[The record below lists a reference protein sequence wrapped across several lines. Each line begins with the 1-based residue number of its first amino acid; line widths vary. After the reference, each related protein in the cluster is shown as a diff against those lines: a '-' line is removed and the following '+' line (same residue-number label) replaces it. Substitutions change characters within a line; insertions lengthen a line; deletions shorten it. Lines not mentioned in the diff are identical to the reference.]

1 MRANFPILLV
11 LANAATAAKNV
22 KACWR
27 NSTCDSLL
35 EPAFTGP
42 WDKYNFAPSSRF
54 VAPRTLLALPD
65 GALVGDYDAE
75 GITIGADSA
84 GAVFDFGLEVGGI
97 ISFDYSLTAP
107 ITNGSI
113 GLAFTE
119 AKDYIGR
126 KSDNSNGGT
135 GQDNALVFA
144 LNGTQEG
151 QLTMP
156 DISLRGGFRY
166 LTVFV
171 IASADM
177 CVLVRNVK
185 LEISFQPTWPNLRAY
200 QGYFYSS
207 EELLSR
213 IWYSGAYTLQ
223 TNSVPGSTGRANVRT
238 NRTGWDNAAYI
249 GPGETV
255 LLDGAKRDRWVWI
268 GDMGV
273 AVPSAFVST
282 GDMDS
287 TKNAL
292 RAILDNQ
299 VRLSVHSFTYQT
311 EISSSPQTAHSQRL
325 DHHTYPRT
333 VTVSIISRYVSGV

>member
-1 MRANFPILLV
+1 MRTNFCILLG
-11 LANAATAAKNV
+11 LASAARASDV

-27 NSTCDSLL
+27 NSTCDGLL
-35 EPAFTGP
+35 GPSFTGP

-54 VAPRTLLALPD
+54 VAPRRLLSLPD
-65 GALVGDYDAE
+65 GALVGDYDAN
-75 GITIGADSA
+75 GVSIKASSTGT
-84 GAVFDFGLEVGGI
+84 VFDFGLEVGGI
-97 ISFDYSLTAP
+97 VSFDYSLSASTSNA
-107 ITNGSI
+107 SV

-135 GQDNALVFA
+135 GQDDALTFA
-144 LNGTQEG
+144 LNGTRDG
-151 QLTMP
+151 RYTMP
-156 DISLRGGFRY
+156 DTSLRGGFRY
-166 LTVFV
+166 LTIFLV
-171 IASADM
+171 ADADV
-177 CVLVRNVK
+177 CVTLTNVN
-185 LEISFQPTWPNLRAY
+185 LEISFQPTWSNLRAY

-207 EELLSR
+207 EELLDR

-223 TNSVPGSTGRANVRT
+223 TNSVPGNTGRANVQT

-249 GPGETV
+249 GPGDTV

-282 GDMDS
+282 GDMES

-292 RAILDNQ
+292 RAIFDNQ
-299 VRLSVHSFTYQT
+299 VR
-311 EISSSPQTAHSQRL
+311 
-325 DHHTYPRT
+325 
-333 VTVSIISRYVSGV
+333 VST